1 MHPRPPTRISG
12 TSARFGHGL
21 PPASGSC
28 SRYSLL
34 ADTVLDSLANLP
46 SWLVVGIALGVTC
59 SVVVA
64 GLFVVTERLFP
75 SRRPSGSG
83 GDTEARRRSEI
94 RAYLDRIGE
103 RYAED
108 RIVAGQPVAF
118 YLPDREVAITFDAR
132 TYFRLAGTATTP
144 VLVEHELPGVAIG
157 PRLPFET
164 PATVAA
170 GQNESHPA
178 SEAFARLG
186 LPAGASLTE
195 VRDAY
200 RKRIKEVHPD
210 QGGDE
215 DTFRKVQEA
224 YTTARRYASD

>member
-1 MHPRPPTRISG
+1 M
-12 TSARFGHGL
+12 
-21 PPASGSC
+21 
-28 SRYSLL
+28 
-34 ADTVLDSLANLP
+34 LDSLAELP
-46 SWLVVGIALGVTC
+46 SWLVVGVALGAIC

-75 SRRPSGSG
+75 SRRPSESG

-108 RIVAGQPVAF
+108 HAVDGQLVAF
-118 YLPDREVAITFDAR
+118 YLPAREVAITFDAR
-132 TYFRLAGTATTP
+132 TYFRLTGTATTP

-164 PATVAA
+164 PTTAVA
-170 GQNESHPA
+170 GQGESHPA
-178 SEAFARLG
+178 SDAFARLG
-186 LPAGASLTE
+186 LPAGASLAD

-200 RKRIKEVHPD
+200 RERVKEVHPD

-215 DTFRKVQEA
+215 DTFRQVREA